1 MRETAMKIVTVLALA
16 LTLVAC
22 GSDEAAEAEPSVEA
36 APTVGKEIADNYN
49 RALDKARDVENQ
61 VMEQRRKIDEALN
74 DAEADPNRD

>member
-1 MRETAMKIVTVLALA
+1 MKILTMVALA

-49 RALDKARDVENQ
+49 RARDQAREVENQ